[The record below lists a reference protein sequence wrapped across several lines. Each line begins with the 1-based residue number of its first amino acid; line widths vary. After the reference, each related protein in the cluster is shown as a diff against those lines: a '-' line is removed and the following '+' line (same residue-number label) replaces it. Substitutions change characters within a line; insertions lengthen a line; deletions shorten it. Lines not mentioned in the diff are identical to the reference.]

1 MKPWLHKVE
10 VIVDKSIP
18 YILVIL
24 LFLIIGEIFYAHQI
38 EPYGFFVSV
47 VDNIVILIFMI
58 DLAFKYMRTRYF
70 PDFFR
75 KHWLEIIAV
84 LPASL
89 FVRLIERFIPVSTFE
104 ISQSIVHE
112 ATEIK
117 REEKLIA
124 MEVEKA
130 GQISRTRYFL
140 RFMRPL
146 ARLPRFVKAFSF
158 YERPIIHIY
167 QYAFKSGKKQNK
179 KHIAENTNQRKI

>member
-1 MKPWLHKVE
+1 MKPWLHKIE

-18 YILVIL
+18 YLLVVL
-24 LFLIIGEIFYAHQI
+24 LFLIIGEIFYAEKI

-47 VDNIVILIFMI
+47 IDNIVILIFIM
-58 DLAFKYMRTRYF
+58 DLIFKYMRTRYF

-104 ISQSIVHE
+104 MSQSILHE

-140 RFMRPL
+140 RFIRPL
-146 ARLPRFVKAFSF
+146 ARLPRFLKAFGF
-158 YERPIIHIY
+158 YEKLIIHKH
-167 QYAFKSGKKQNK
+167 AFKSSKKQNVK
-179 KHIAENTNQRKI
+179 RKTKNAL

>member
-1 MKPWLHKVE
+1 MKPWLHKIE

-18 YILVIL
+18 YTLVIL
-24 LFLIIGEIFYAHQI
+24 LFLIIWEIFYAHQI
-38 EPYGFFVSV
+38 EPYSFFVSV
-47 VDNIVILIFMI
+47 IDNVIILIFII
-58 DLAFKYMRTRYF
+58 DLAFKYIRTRYF

-89 FVRLIERFIPVSTFE
+89 FIRLIERFIPVSTFE
-104 ISQSIVHE
+104 IGQSVLHE

-117 REEKLIA
+117 REEKFIA

-140 RFMRPL
+140 RFIRPM
-146 ARLPRFVKAFSF
+146 ARLPRFTKAFSF
-158 YERPIIHIY
+158 YEKPMIHQHAI
-167 QYAFKSGKKQNK
+167 KDKKTNK
-179 KHIAENTNQRKI
+179 KRKIKNVI

>member
-1 MKPWLHKVE
+1 MKPWLHKIE
-10 VIVDKSIP
+10 IIVDKSIP

-47 VDNIVILIFMI
+47 VDNVVILVFMI

-117 REEKLIA
+117 REEKLIV

>member
-1 MKPWLHKVE
+1 MKPWLHKIE

-18 YILVIL
+18 YLLIL
-24 LFLIIGEIFYAHQI
+24 LFFVIIGEIFYAHQI
-38 EPYGFFVSV
+38 KPYGFFVSV
-47 VDNIVILIFMI
+47 VDNVVIFVFMM

-89 FVRLIERFIPVSTFE
+89 FVRLIEKFIPVSTFE
-104 ISQSIVHE
+104 VSQSILHE

-124 MEVEKA
+124 MEVEKV

-140 RFMRPL
+140 RFVRPL
-146 ARLPRFVKAFSF
+146 ARLPRFLKAFSF
-158 YERPIIHIY
+158 YEKPIIHLL
-167 QYAFKSGKKQNK
+167 AFKSNKKQNEK
-179 KHIAENTNQRKI
+179 RKTKNVL

>member
-10 VIVDKSIP
+10 VIIDKSIP

-24 LFLIIGEIFYAHQI
+24 LFLIIGEIFYAEQI

-47 VDNIVILIFMI
+47 VDNVVILIFMI

-89 FVRLIERFIPVSTFE
+89 FIRLIERFIPLSTFE
-104 ISQSIVHE
+104 VSQSILHE

-117 REEKLIA
+117 REEKLIV

-140 RFMRPL
+140 RFVRPL
-146 ARLPRFVKAFSF
+146 ARLHRFAIAFSF
-158 YERPIIHIY
+158 YEKPIIHLL
-167 QYAFKSGKKQNK
+167 AFKSG
-179 KHIAENTNQRKI
+179 

>member
-1 MKPWLHKVE
+1 MKPWLHKIE

-18 YILVIL
+18 YFLVIL
-24 LFLIIGEIFYAHQI
+24 LFLIIGEIFFAHQI

-47 VDNIVILIFMI
+47 VDNMIILVFIM
-58 DLAFKYMRTRYF
+58 DLAFKYMRTKYF

-89 FVRLIERFIPVSTFE
+89 FVRLMERFIPVSTFE
-104 ISQSIVHE
+104 IGQSILHE

-140 RFMRPL
+140 RFIRPL
-146 ARLPRFVKAFSF
+146 ARFPRFLKAFSF
-158 YERPIIHIY
+158 YEKPIIHLLAY
-167 QYAFKSGKKQNK
+167 TSGKKQDKDYKTK
-179 KHIAENTNQRKI
+179 KVL

>member
-10 VIVDKSIP
+10 LVVDKSIP
-18 YILVIL
+18 YLLIVL

-47 VDNIVILIFMI
+47 VDNVVILVFII
-58 DLAFKYMRTRYF
+58 DLAFKYMRARYF

-89 FVRLIERFIPVSTFE
+89 FVRLIERLIPVSTFE
-104 ISQSIVHE
+104 VSQSVLHE

-117 REEKLIA
+117 REEKLIV
-124 MEVEKA
+124 MEIEKA

-140 RFMRPL
+140 RFIRPL
-146 ARLPRFVKAFSF
+146 ARLPRFIKAFSF
-158 YERPIIHIY
+158 YEKPT
-167 QYAFKSGKKQNK
+167 GKHYFHEK
-179 KHIAENTNQRKI
+179 KHS

>member
-1 MKPWLHKVE
+1 MKPWLHKIE

-18 YILVIL
+18 YTLVIL

-38 EPYGFFVSV
+38 EPYSFFVSV
-47 VDNIVILIFMI
+47 ADNLIILIFVI
-58 DLAFKYMRTRYF
+58 DLTFKYMRTKYF

-89 FVRLIERFIPVSTFE
+89 FIRVTERFIPVSTFE
-104 ISQSIVHE
+104 IGQSILHE

-124 MEVEKA
+124 MEVEKV

-140 RFMRPL
+140 RFVRPL
-146 ARLPRFVKAFSF
+146 ARFPRFVKAFSF
-158 YERPIIHIY
+158 YEKPIIHIY
-167 QYAFKSGKKQNK
+167 QQAFKSGKKQSK
-179 KHIAENTNQRKI
+179 AHIAENTNN

>member
-1 MKPWLHKVE
+1 MKPWLHKIAA
-10 VIVDKSIP
+10 IVDKSIP

-47 VDNIVILIFMI
+47 VDNAVILICMM

-75 KHWLEIIAV
+75 KHWLEIMAV
-84 LPASL
+84 VPASL
-89 FVRLIERFIPVSTFE
+89 FVRVIERLIPASTFE
-104 ISQSIVHE
+104 VSQSILHE

-117 REEKLIA
+117 REEKLIV

-140 RFMRPL
+140 RFIRPL
-146 ARLPRFVKAFSF
+146 ARLPRFIKAFSF
-158 YERPIIHIY
+158 YERPIIHLL
-167 QYAFKSGKKQNK
+167 AFKSGKKQNK
-179 KHIAENTNQRKI
+179 KYKTKNVL

>member
-1 MKPWLHKVE
+1 MKPWLHKIE
-10 VIVDKSIP
+10 IIVDKSIP
-18 YILVIL
+18 YIPVIL

-47 VDNIVILIFMI
+47 VDNVVILVFMI

-89 FVRLIERFIPVSTFE
+89 FVRVVERFIPASTFE
-104 ISQSIVHE
+104 VSQSILHE

-124 MEVEKA
+124 MEIEKA

-140 RFMRPL
+140 RFIRPL
-146 ARLPRFVKAFSF
+146 ARLPRFLKAFGF
-158 YERPIIHIY
+158 YEKPIIHLL
-167 QYAFKSGKKQNK
+167 AFKSGKKQNE
-179 KHIAENTNQRKI
+179 KHKTKSAI

>member
-1 MKPWLHKVE
+1 MKPWLHRVE

-24 LFLIIGEIFYAHQI
+24 LFLIIGEIFYSDKI

-47 VDNIVILIFMI
+47 VDNVVILIFMV
-58 DLAFKYMRTRYF
+58 DLTFKYMRTRYF

-89 FVRLIERFIPVSTFE
+89 FVRMIERFIPVSTFE
-104 ISQSIVHE
+104 ISQSILHE

-117 REEKLIA
+117 REEKLIV

-140 RFMRPL
+140 RFVRPL
-146 ARLPRFVKAFSF
+146 ARLPRFAKAFSF
-158 YERPIIHIY
+158 YEKPIHH
-167 QYAFKSGKKQNK
+167 QHTFKSGKKQN
-179 KHIAENTNQRKI
+179 

>member
-47 VDNIVILIFMI
+47 VDNVVILIFMI

-104 ISQSIVHE
+104 VGQSIVHE

-124 MEVEKA
+124 MEVEKV

-140 RFMRPL
+140 RFIRPV
-146 ARLPRFVKAFSF
+146 ARLPRFIKAFSF
-158 YERPIIHIY
+158 YEKPISL
-167 QYAFKSGKKQNK
+167 QKTFKSGKKQDK
-179 KHIAENTNQRKI
+179 KHKTENMP

>member
-24 LFLIIGEIFYAHQI
+24 LFLIIGEKFYAEKI
-38 EPYGFFVSV
+38 EPYGFFVSA
-47 VDNIVILIFMI
+47 VDNTVILIFIM
-58 DLAFKYMRTRYF
+58 DLTFKYMRTRYF

-89 FVRLIERFIPVSTFE
+89 FVRMIERFIPVSTFE
-104 ISQSIVHE
+104 VSQSILHE

-117 REEKLIA
+117 REEKLIV

-140 RFMRPL
+140 RFVRPL
-146 ARLPRFVKAFSF
+146 ARLPRFIKAFSF
-158 YERPIIHIY
+158 YEKPIHH
-167 QYAFKSGKKQNK
+167 QQAFKSGKKQNE
-179 KHIAENTNQRKI
+179 KHKTKNAL